1 MLILNSIFTLTEI
14 LGKYLGSRWCNC
26 VISLISEWI
35 SVPQHES
42 LDSPYYGMLW
52 MTSFMLR
59 VFKIIVIAWPLFY
72 FIFASFHLYL
82 HGRVEYWSL
91 YAFTEVT
98 EHSFGSGSSES
109 RNGPNEPSYNGAITV
124 SRGDKDHKLLMA
136 YNIKGWIAFLSS
148 WISLAT
154 GYLAFLILQNIF
166 RQTEAHILKN
176 IGLTSLEAWV
186 SPSSGLRQPVLLL
199 TSQWTALVTI
209 KKKLSPSFGF
219 QASILCSLVWAGA
232 GRYPTALFHLPP
244 NANDG
249 LHF

>member
-1 MLILNSIFTLTEI
+1 
-14 LGKYLGSRWCNC
+14 
-26 VISLISEWI
+26 
-35 SVPQHES
+35 
-42 LDSPYYGMLW
+42 

-199 TSQWTALVTI
+199 TLQWTALVTI